1 VPSGASVD
9 RLWRV
14 ASAYKL
20 LALVTCPERPGS
32 SSRSGDWSRTQ
43 DALTR
48 MAQWFDAAR
57 SACGPADR
65 RRLGALSNWLA
76 AELALRW
83 RPVPGREPLA
93 KDTARSLIS
102 QSLAAAREEAH
113 LSRTFWTV
121 AVYADL
127 TMLDAL
133 WGPRA
138 SEDEAREALG
148 LYRRASEIGSEE
160 QLQQVRDQVSFL
172 VAMAGTEARGRARF
186 LQIVHDGLAAIDADL
201 ERSPADDHDAASAGD
216 DS

>member
-1 VPSGASVD
+1 
-9 RLWRV
+9 
-14 ASAYKL
+14 
-20 LALVTCPERPGS
+20 
-32 SSRSGDWSRTQ
+32 
-43 DALTR
+43 

-57 SACGPADR
+57 ATCGPTDR

-83 RPVPGREPLA
+83 RPVPDRDPLPKA
-93 KDTARSLIS
+93 AARSLIR

-138 SEDEAREALG
+138 TEDEAREALA
-148 LYRRASEIGSEE
+148 LYRRASDIGSEE
-160 QLQQVRDQVSFL
+160 QLQQVRDQVTFL
-172 VAMAGTEARGRARF
+172 MAMAGTEARGRARF
-186 LQIVHDGLAAIDADL
+186 LRTIHDGLEAIDADVAR
-201 ERSPADDHDAASAGD
+201 EPGDGSEGAAPD

>member
-1 VPSGASVD
+1 VPTGASID

-57 SACGPADR
+57 TASGATDR

-83 RPVPGREPLA
+83 RPMPGRDPLP
-93 KDTARSLIS
+93 KDTARALIK

-127 TMLDAL
+127 TLLDAL

-138 SEDEAREALG
+138 SEAEAQEALS
-148 LYRRASEIGSEE
+148 LYRRASELGSEE
-160 QLQQVRDQVSFL
+160 QLQQVRDQVDFL
-172 VAMAGTEARGRARF
+172 MAMAGTEARGRAQF
-186 LQIVHDGLAAIDADL
+186 LRTVHDGLVAIDAQL
-201 ERSPADDHDAASAGD
+201 ARGPADNPAGSTAD
-216 DS
+216 DEP

>member
-1 VPSGASVD
+1 
-9 RLWRV
+9 
-14 ASAYKL
+14 
-20 LALVTCPERPGS
+20 
-32 SSRSGDWSRTQ
+32 
-43 DALTR
+43 

-57 SACGPADR
+57 TASGATDR

-83 RPVPGREPLA
+83 RPMPGRDPLP
-93 KDTARSLIS
+93 KDTARALIR

-138 SEDEAREALG
+138 TEDEAREALN

-160 QLQQVRDQVSFL
+160 QLQQVRDQVDFL
-172 VAMAGTEARGRARF
+172 MAMAGTEARGRARF
-186 LQIVHDGLAAIDADL
+186 LRAVHDGLVEIDAQL
-201 ERSPADDHDAASAGD
+201 ARGPAEKRDDVTAGD